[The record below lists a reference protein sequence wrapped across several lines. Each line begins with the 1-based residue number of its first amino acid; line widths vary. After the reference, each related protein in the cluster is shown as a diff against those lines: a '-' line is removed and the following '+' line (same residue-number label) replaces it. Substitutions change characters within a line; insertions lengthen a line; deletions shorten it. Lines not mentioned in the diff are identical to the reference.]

1 MGLLKDSLTPSTL
14 PVSASFAMEA
24 IPRSAPPHSACTGV
38 NWSEVMVA
46 VTAAAGAAA
55 ATESADERADLGAR
69 RARRLEGTRCAP
81 ETNADRRCL
90 FAKSPDSDRA
100 SLGEARARAEETRA
114 DAAGRSAC
122 AMDDADAACMVP
134 RRPEVARGRE

>member
-1 MGLLKDSLTPSTL
+1 
-14 PVSASFAMEA
+14 
-24 IPRSAPPHSACTGV
+24 
-38 NWSEVMVA
+38 MVA

-90 FAKSPDSDRA
+90 LAKSPDSDRTA
-100 SLGEARARAEETRA
+100 TGEASAPEELA
-114 DAAGRSAC
+114 DGAGRSAC

-134 RRPEVARGRE
+134 RRPEVARGQE

>member
-1 MGLLKDSLTPSTL
+1 MAVCIAPANSKPATNAASEPRTSPVSGRLKDSLTPSTR

-55 ATESADERADLGAR
+55 ATESAARERGAR
-69 RARRLEGTRCAP
+69 RARLEGTRRAP
-81 ETNADRRCL
+81 ETNADRW
-90 FAKSPDSDRA
+90 
-100 SLGEARARAEETRA
+100 G
-114 DAAGRSAC
+114 
-122 AMDDADAACMVP
+122 
-134 RRPEVARGRE
+134 